1 MSLHRASIPFVT
13 LLALL
18 CLPVPTFAQS
28 SGATTASQALYC
40 VRSTNWLQPPLKSA
54 RRIKLAYIRD
64 AKSHTGEEHWVLA
77 IYQGGSQGQAF
88 DLIRKKFGQMTE
100 FNLVNNALFFI
111 MKGTFNFSGPP
122 RAGLGTADE
131 LQSNIQKAM
140 RSRTLIVD
148 TLTLRRRSTAVA
160 CKSILQQ

>member
-1 MSLHRASIPFVT
+1 MLPRRARIPAVGFIT
-13 LLALL
+13 AL
-18 CLPVPTFAQS
+18 CLSVPSRAQS
-28 SGATTASQALYC
+28 SATTASQALYC
-40 VRSTNWLQPPLKSA
+40 MRSTNWLQPPLKSA

-64 AKSHTGEEHWVLA
+64 AKSHPGEEHWILA
-77 IYQGGSQGQAF
+77 IYQGGAQGQAF

-111 MKGTFNFSGPP
+111 MKGNFNFTGPP
-122 RAGLGTADE
+122 RGGLGTQDE

-140 RSRTLIVD
+140 RGRTLIVD

>member
-1 MSLHRASIPFVT
+1 MLLHRTKTSIATVVT
-13 LLALL
+13 AL
-18 CLPVPTFAQS
+18 CLSVPSLAQS

-40 VRSTNWLQPPLKSA
+40 VRSTNWLQPPLKST

-64 AKSHTGEEHWVLA
+64 AKSHPGEEHWTLA
-77 IYQGGSQGQAF
+77 IYQGGAQGQAF
-88 DLIRKKFGQMTE
+88 DLIRKRFGQMTE

-122 RAGLGTADE
+122 RGGLGTADE
-131 LQSNIQKAM
+131 LQTNIQKAM
-140 RSRTLIVD
+140 RTRTLTVD
-148 TLTLRRRSTAVA
+148 TLTLRRRSTTVA